1 MTHTSITAETVR
13 PVEGLDAIA
22 GVQVLGAS
30 DGQVRLEV
38 EPAQL
43 DEVVGRLAGAGLR
56 SLVSNPPTL
65 EELFLREYGDELA
78 HEAAHVDE
86 EKAR

>member
-1 MTHTSITAETVR
+1 
-13 PVEGLDAIA
+13 
-22 GVQVLGAS
+22 VQVLAAT

-43 DEVVGRLAGAGLR
+43 DEVVGRLATAGLR

-78 HEAAHVDE
+78 HEATSVDG
-86 EKAR
+86 KPGS